1 VDTRGE
7 KFAVTMPAGRL
18 GSALSGTDFDAAE
31 YTDRAEAA
39 DALRDRLKAVM
50 GSYETDPAEVMHL
63 GGFPIS
69 AQVGYDNQGNKLIRI
84 IAPGLPGDVA
94 TLRGLDLGGSGVS
107 LLTRVENYLASL
119 EAKRD
124 EHARVALRLRAEVEV
139 MRTRVGATFG
149 DQAMLEALRKKA
161 ARVNEKI
168 DREQKRRDM
177 RKNGASEEDAANEY
191 PFDPTIDTDQYDSPL
206 LRTDPDAVG
215 PPEAP
220 ATPPGTV
227 PADPVTLSPGRRIQ
241 YVVDN
246 ATGASAVGQ
255 VVSVTVSG
263 QFVFVV
269 VRGQDGGEHTATYP
283 LGASAVALPETKAA
297 ARRGLPT
304 PAEMVATSARLF
316 LAARR

>member
-1 VDTRGE
+1 
-7 KFAVTMPAGRL
+7 
-18 GSALSGTDFDAAE
+18 
-31 YTDRAEAA
+31 
-39 DALRDRLKAVM
+39 M

-119 EAKRD
+119 EGQTRR
-124 EHARVALRLRAEVEV
+124 ARPGGAAA
-139 MRTRVGATFG
+139 TRRGRSDAYPRRGDVR

-215 PPEAP
+215 PPRGP

-227 PADPVTLSPGRRIQ
+227 PADP
-241 YVVDN
+241 
-246 ATGASAVGQ
+246 
-255 VVSVTVSG
+255 
-263 QFVFVV
+263 
-269 VRGQDGGEHTATYP
+269 
-283 LGASAVALPETKAA
+283 
-297 ARRGLPT
+297 
-304 PAEMVATSARLF
+304 
-316 LAARR
+316 